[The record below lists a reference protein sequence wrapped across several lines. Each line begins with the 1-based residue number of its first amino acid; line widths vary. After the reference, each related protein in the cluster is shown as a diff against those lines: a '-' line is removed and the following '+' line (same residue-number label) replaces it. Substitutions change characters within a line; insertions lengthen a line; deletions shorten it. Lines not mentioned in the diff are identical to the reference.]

1 MQVEWLL
8 ETSGGL
14 RSVEQL
20 GRNDWYAVRVR
31 SQREDQVSRHLRVRG
46 LEAFAPLY
54 TRKQRWSDR
63 YKEIDFPLFPGY
75 VFCRFDPD
83 NRLPVLTVPGVVHLV
98 GTGKTPV
105 PIDAA
110 EIEAIQT
117 AVTSG
122 AMRRPCDYLEVGQRV
137 RIERGPLCGVEG
149 ILLGSRGHRRL
160 VLSISL
166 LQRSVAVQVHEE
178 WVRPLAMKHDVA
190 ASLAGSEH
198 WCTQAHSKFIS

>member
-1 MQVEWLL
+1 MGQNN
-8 ETSGGL
+8 SN
-14 RSVEQL
+14 Q
-20 GRNDWYAVRVR
+20 WYAVRVR
-31 SQREDQVSRHLRVRG
+31 SQHEDIAARHLRVRG
-46 LEAFAPLY
+46 LEAFLPLY

-63 YKEIDFPLFPGY
+63 FKEIDFPLFPGY

-83 NRLPVLTVPGVVHLV
+83 NRLLVLTVPGVVHLV

-105 PIDAA
+105 PIDAT
-110 EIEAIQT
+110 EIAAIQT

-122 AMRRPCDYLEVGQRV
+122 AMRHPCDYLEVGQRV
-137 RIERGPLCGVEG
+137 RIENGPLCGVEG

-178 WVRPLAMKHDVA
+178 WVRPLGMKHEVA
-190 ASLAGSEH
+190 AGFVGSDR
-198 WCTQAHSKFIS
+198 WSPQVHSKFVS

>member
-1 MQVEWLL
+1 MDH
-8 ETSGGL
+8 SD
-14 RSVEQL
+14 
-20 GRNDWYAVRVR
+20 RNNWYAVRVR
-31 SQREDQVSRHLRVRG
+31 SQHEDQVSRHLRVRG
-46 LEAFAPLY
+46 LEAFLPLY

-63 YKEIDFPLFPGY
+63 FKEIDFPLFPGY

-83 NRLPVLTVPGVVHLV
+83 NRLPVLTVPGVVQLV

-122 AMRRPCDYLEVGQRV
+122 AMRHPCEYLEIGQRV
-137 RIERGPLCGVEG
+137 RIEHGPLCGVEG

-166 LQRSVAVQVHEE
+166 LQRSVEVQVHED
-178 WVRPLAMKHDVA
+178 WVRPLAMKHGVA
-190 ASLAGSEH
+190 GNLVASHHCSPH
-198 WCTQAHSKFIS
+198 AHPKFVS